1 MLRLLALIAALFAL
15 ILPLFLPRSM
25 RHAKAGMKTS
35 AAAGSRGGGLFRGL
49 LLALLPYLPR
59 LLAMLFGAM
68 KKPACNRCGKPV
80 NKGDT
85 TCKHCG
91 NVLTDVRYTV
101 QKATAHEAPS

>member
-25 RHAKAGMKTS
+25 RHAKAGMKASKATGFRS
-35 AAAGSRGGGLFRGL
+35 GGFLRGL
-49 LLALLPYLPR
+49 LVSLLPYLPR

-68 KKPACNRCGKPV
+68 KKPTCNRCHKPV

-91 NVLTDVRYTV
+91 NVLTDVRYSV
-101 QKATAHEAPS
+101 QKATAQQAQS